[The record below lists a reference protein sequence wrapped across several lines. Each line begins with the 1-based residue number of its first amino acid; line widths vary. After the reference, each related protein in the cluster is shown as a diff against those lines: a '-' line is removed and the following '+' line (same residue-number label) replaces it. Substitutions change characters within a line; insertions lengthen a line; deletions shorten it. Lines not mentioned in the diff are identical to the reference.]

1 MNAAL
6 WISKTG
12 LSAQDAEMSAIA
24 NNIANVNTTGFKR
37 DRVMFQDL
45 FYQTLEAPGAM
56 LDQNNIMPTGLQFG
70 SGVRIVGTQKT
81 FTEGNVETTD
91 NAMNV
96 AIMGQG
102 FLQVQKANGDIAYT
116 RDGNLQVNADGVLT
130 NSQGLPLQPEID
142 VPAGAT
148 NVAFGED
155 GTVTAI
161 LPGDSDVT
169 ELGQLTLVNFAN
181 PAGLSAEGD
190 NLYLETAASGQPTEG
205 VPGEDGLGTLQDNA
219 LEGSNVD
226 IVNEMVALLPLLSG
240 CESQAILVKKDD
252 AYFAPPKTEAPP
264 PADGRAGGVFETGYN
279 WSLTADRRA
288 YRVGD
293 ILTVILE
300 ESTQSSKQ
308 AKTNFG
314 KSNTVDIGA
323 PTIFSHTKDKLSGS
337 IDANRD
343 FDGSATSQQQNSLRG
358 EITVSVH
365 AVQPNGILEIR
376 GEKWLTLNQG
386 DEYIRL
392 SGLVRADDIQN
403 DNSVSSQRIADAR
416 ISYAGRGALSD
427 ANAAGWLTRLFNH
440 PLFPI

>member
-1 MNAAL
+1 M
-6 WISKTG
+6 
-12 LSAQDAEMSAIA
+12 
-24 NNIANVNTTGFKR
+24 
-37 DRVMFQDL
+37 
-45 FYQTLEAPGAM
+45 
-56 LDQNNIMPTGLQFG
+56 
-70 SGVRIVGTQKT
+70 
-81 FTEGNVETTD
+81 
-91 NAMNV
+91 
-96 AIMGQG
+96 
-102 FLQVQKANGDIAYT
+102 
-116 RDGNLQVNADGVLT
+116 
-130 NSQGLPLQPEID
+130 
-142 VPAGAT
+142 
-148 NVAFGED
+148 
-155 GTVTAI
+155 
-161 LPGDSDVT
+161 
-169 ELGQLTLVNFAN
+169 
-181 PAGLSAEGD
+181 
-190 NLYLETAASGQPTEG
+190 
-205 VPGEDGLGTLQDNA
+205 
-219 LEGSNVD
+219 
-226 IVNEMVALLPLLSG
+226 
-240 CESQAILVKKDD
+240 
-252 AYFAPPKTEAPP
+252 
-264 PADGRAGGVFETGYN
+264 FETGYN

-323 PTIFSHTKDKLSGS
+323 PTILDTPKINFPALSTPT
-337 IDANRD
+337 
-343 FDGSATSQQQNSLRG
+343 ATLTAAPLPAAEQPAR

>member
-1 MNAAL
+1 MRR
-6 WISKTG
+6 
-12 LSAQDAEMSAIA
+12 E
-24 NNIANVNTTGFKR
+24 
-37 DRVMFQDL
+37 
-45 FYQTLEAPGAM
+45 
-56 LDQNNIMPTGLQFG
+56 
-70 SGVRIVGTQKT
+70 
-81 FTEGNVETTD
+81 
-91 NAMNV
+91 
-96 AIMGQG
+96 
-102 FLQVQKANGDIAYT
+102 
-116 RDGNLQVNADGVLT
+116 T
-130 NSQGLPLQPEID
+130 NSSAPTKQPATPW
-142 VPAGAT
+142 PAT
-148 NVAFGED
+148 LNRQNVK
-155 GTVTAI
+155 
-161 LPGDSDVT
+161 
-169 ELGQLTLVNFAN
+169 N
-181 PAGLSAEGD
+181 
-190 NLYLETAASGQPTEG
+190 YLW
-205 VPGEDGLGTLQDNA
+205 L
-219 LEGSNVD
+219 
-226 IVNEMVALLPLLSG
+226 VALLPLLSG

-314 KSNTVDIGA
+314 KSNTVDFGA
-323 PTIFSHTKDKLSGS
+323 PTIFGHTKDKLSGS

>member
-45 FYQTLEAPGAM
+45 FYQTQEAPGAM

-314 KSNTVDIGA
+314 KNNTVDIGA
-323 PTIFSHTKDKLSGS
+323 PTIFGHTKDKLSGS

>member
-1 MNAAL
+1 MKNYL
-6 WISKTG
+6 W
-12 LSAQDAEMSAIA
+12 L
-24 NNIANVNTTGFKR
+24 
-37 DRVMFQDL
+37 
-45 FYQTLEAPGAM
+45 
-56 LDQNNIMPTGLQFG
+56 
-70 SGVRIVGTQKT
+70 
-81 FTEGNVETTD
+81 
-91 NAMNV
+91 
-96 AIMGQG
+96 
-102 FLQVQKANGDIAYT
+102 
-116 RDGNLQVNADGVLT
+116 
-130 NSQGLPLQPEID
+130 
-142 VPAGAT
+142 
-148 NVAFGED
+148 
-155 GTVTAI
+155 
-161 LPGDSDVT
+161 
-169 ELGQLTLVNFAN
+169 
-181 PAGLSAEGD
+181 
-190 NLYLETAASGQPTEG
+190 
-205 VPGEDGLGTLQDNA
+205 
-219 LEGSNVD
+219 
-226 IVNEMVALLPLLSG
+226 VALLPLLSG

-279 WSLTADRRA
+279 WSLTAD
-288 YRVGD
+288 
-293 ILTVILE
+293 L
-300 ESTQSSKQ
+300 
-308 AKTNFG
+308 
-314 KSNTVDIGA
+314 GA
-323 PTIFSHTKDKLSGS
+323 PTIFGHTKDKLSGS

>member
-1 MNAAL
+1 M
-6 WISKTG
+6 S
-12 LSAQDAEMSAIA
+12 DA
-24 NNIANVNTTGFKR
+24 
-37 DRVMFQDL
+37 
-45 FYQTLEAPGAM
+45 TLTR
-56 LDQNNIMPTGLQFG
+56 LIRPT
-70 SGVRIVGTQKT
+70 
-81 FTEGNVETTD
+81 
-91 NAMNV
+91 
-96 AIMGQG
+96 
-102 FLQVQKANGDIAYT
+102 KAH
-116 RDGNLQVNADGVLT
+116 
-130 NSQGLPLQPEID
+130 NS
-142 VPAGAT
+142 
-148 NVAFGED
+148 
-155 GTVTAI
+155 
-161 LPGDSDVT
+161 
-169 ELGQLTLVNFAN
+169 
-181 PAGLSAEGD
+181 
-190 NLYLETAASGQPTEG
+190 LYLNRQ
-205 VPGEDGLGTLQDNA
+205 
-219 LEGSNVD
+219 NVK
-226 IVNEMVALLPLLSG
+226 NYLWLVALLPLLSG

-403 DNSVSSQRIADAR
+403 DNSVSSQRIADAC

-427 ANAAGWLTRLFNH
+427 ANAAGLSLIH
-440 PLFPI
+440 I